1 MAPLLPAKTVSAH
14 ESQCAGCGNG
24 LRVRVYRPDARKV
37 APPVLVY
44 FHPGRFISGGL
55 DEAEEIGR
63 ALAGR
68 FGVAVVTP
76 AYTLAAQQ
84 PFPAAAEDAYA
95 ALKWTHDNAAPAL
108 WSGRR
113 IAVIGEEAG
122 GNLAAVAAMMARDR
136 GGPCLA
142 AQVLLSPMLD
152 PTLSSSSMRVAAD
165 ASKSCGEAYDS
176 YLPHAIRVLE
186 NKKDFTPD
194 SLIAAAYDSYLPHTA
209 DRMHPYA
216 APMLC
221 SRLQGL
227 PPALILTVEN
237 DALRDEAQ
245 QYAAKLIGA
254 GVRTQVTRLA
264 QAGWSA
270 QAWREIGDFLGP
282 LLSPPRTR
290 AGFSSS

>member
-176 YLPHAIRVLE
+176 YLPH
-186 NKKDFTPD
+186 
-194 SLIAAAYDSYLPHTA
+194 TA

-290 AGFSSS
+290 AGSSSS